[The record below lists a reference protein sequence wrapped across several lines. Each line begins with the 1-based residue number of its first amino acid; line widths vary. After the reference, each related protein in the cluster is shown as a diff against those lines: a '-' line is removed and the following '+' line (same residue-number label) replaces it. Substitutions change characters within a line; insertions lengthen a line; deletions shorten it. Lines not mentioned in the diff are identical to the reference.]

1 MPPLRRIT
9 SSTVGLA
16 MGLSLGVMVWV
27 VVLLLVLMRW
37 VHVGVCLGVLLTCHV
52 VGVSQPSLLVV
63 GGVVSSSIMER
74 VRGLVVISVMGR
86 SRHGSAHVWLA
97 QV

>member
-1 MPPLRRIT
+1 
-9 SSTVGLA
+9 
-16 MGLSLGVMVWV
+16 MVRV
-27 VVLLLVLMRW
+27 VVLLLLVLMSW

-52 VGVSQPSLLVV
+52 VGVSQPSVLVV
-63 GGVVSSSIMER
+63 GGVVSSTTMER

-86 SRHGSAHVWLA
+86 SRYGSGHVCLA